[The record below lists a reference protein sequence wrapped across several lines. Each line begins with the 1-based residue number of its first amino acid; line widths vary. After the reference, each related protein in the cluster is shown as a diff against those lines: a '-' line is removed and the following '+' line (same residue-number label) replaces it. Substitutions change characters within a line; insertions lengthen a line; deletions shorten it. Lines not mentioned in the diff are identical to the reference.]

1 MATRKCRYG
10 RKKSGACKRKPGP
23 KKSSRKRC
31 KRGRRKGTRSC
42 RRKPGPKKSK
52 RSRRRRSRFK
62 MQSGPNTAHKQWGC
76 SKYLKKP
83 CNQKPWCK
91 YVTGKGCIKNNDY
104 RLAKGSSNPF
114 ASSSSNPFASGSSI
128 PKPGYTPC
136 AVDRRLPKGRKKS
149 LCNADPNC
157 TWTGEFCKFQPRRLP
172 GTSRLTQYGDYQGP
186 MNLLPEYRPVD
197 KNPGPSMSRIVA
209 KENWKKAT
217 RAAKEDMRKRRKE
230 ERKAKERRK
239 EANKALERI
248 LKKEKKRK
256 DANPFAQT
264 RSYPSN
270 PFEDE
275 KSPKSKSNNPFF

>member
-1 MATRKCRYG
+1 
-10 RKKSGACKRKPGP
+10 
-23 KKSSRKRC
+23 
-31 KRGRRKGTRSC
+31 
-42 RRKPGPKKSK
+42 
-52 RSRRRRSRFK
+52 

-76 SKYLKKP
+76 SKHLKKP
-83 CNQKPWCK
+83 CNRTPWCK

-104 RLAKGSSNPF
+104 RLASGSSNPF
-114 ASSSSNPFASGSSI
+114 AKGSSNPFASGSSN

-136 AVDRRLPKGRKKS
+136 AVDRRLSKGRRKS

-172 GTSRLTQYGDYQGP
+172 GTSGLTQYGDYQGP

-217 RAAKEDMRKRRKE
+217 RAAKEDMRKRRKK
-230 ERKAKERRK
+230 ERKAKARRE

-248 LKKEKKRK
+248 LKKQQKKRRA
-256 DANPFAQT
+256 ANPFAQP
-264 RSYPSN
+264 RSDSSN
-270 PFEDE
+270 PFDDE
-275 KSPKSKSNNPFF
+275 FSPEPRSNNPFF

>member
-1 MATRKCRYG
+1 
-10 RKKSGACKRKPGP
+10 
-23 KKSSRKRC
+23 
-31 KRGRRKGTRSC
+31 
-42 RRKPGPKKSK
+42 
-52 RSRRRRSRFK
+52 

-76 SKYLKKP
+76 SKHLKKP
-83 CNQKPWCK
+83 CNRTPWCK

-104 RLAKGSSNPF
+104 RLASGSSNPF
-114 ASSSSNPFASGSSI
+114 AKGSSNPFASGSSN

-136 AVDRRLPKGRKKS
+136 AVDRRLSKGRRKS

-172 GTSRLTQYGDYQGP
+172 GTSGLTQYGDYQGP

-217 RAAKEDMRKRRKE
+217 RAAKENMRKRRKAE
-230 ERKAKERRK
+230 RKAERKAKARRE

-248 LKKEKKRK
+248 LKKQQKKRRA
-256 DANPFAQT
+256 ANPFAQP
-264 RSYPSN
+264 RSDSSN
-270 PFEDE
+270 PFDDE
-275 KSPKSKSNNPFF
+275 FSPEPRSNNPFF